1 MSKLILFT
9 TSFPY
14 LPGETFLEEELP
26 FLASKFSTIII
37 YPLFKSSKE
46 CIKREVPDNVVV
58 KETLIRFSHKDR
70 IKLIINGL
78 FSSDLTHQIK
88 EFFSKKVFLQGKK
101 TWIFFNYTLLYNSII
116 NNKRVIND
124 VTTELKSANIAY
136 FYWGDKS
143 ALLTPFLKKSVPEVK
158 YVVRFHG
165 SDLYL
170 YAKGFLPYRE
180 RLFKS
185 IDYAI
190 PISKHGAHYIS
201 ENYGNLIEQSRIK
214 CFRLG
219 SFNNYIGEVKKS
231 REDKVYRVISCS
243 NVIELKRVELIAKAL
258 LNIAKDISFCREME
272 SNGYNKIE
280 WSHIGDGPLLSKIK
294 EICSKEILE
303 SKNKSYLTVNFVGLL
318 SHSRVI
324 ELYSEKNYNL
334 FVMASRSEGIPVS
347 IMEAFSF
354 GVPVVAT
361 NVGGV
366 SELFGG
372 SNSSSNNSSSQSIGT
387 LIPANLT
394 KEELTESLTDA
405 IKSSILLPMN
415 IQNLAKEAARAEWE
429 ANWNGAKNY
438 NEFAEFLQEICGTP
452 QK

>member
-14 LPGETFLEEELP
+14 LHGETFLEEELP

-46 CIKREVPDNVVV
+46 CVKREVPDNVVV

-70 IKLIINGL
+70 IKLVINGL

-116 NNKRVIND
+116 NNKRVIKD
-124 VTTELKSANIAY
+124 VITELKSATVAY

-143 ALLTPFLKKSVPEVK
+143 ALLTSFLKKSVPEVK

-201 ENYGNLIEQSRIK
+201 ENYGNLIKPNRIK
-214 CFRLG
+214 YFRLG
-219 SFNNYIGEVKKS
+219 SFNNYMGEVKKS

-258 LNIAKDISFCREME
+258 LNIAKDYGFCREME

-280 WSHIGDGPLLSKIK
+280 WSHIGDGPLLPEIK
-294 EICSKEILE
+294 NICSKAIKE
-303 SKNKSYLTVNFVGLL
+303 KSYLRVIFTGSL
-318 SHSRVI
+318 SHSNVL
-324 ELYSEKNYNL
+324 ELYKKENFNL

-354 GVPVVAT
+354 GVPAIAT